1 MTDLH
6 ALLRLRHLSRLFLT
20 GLVALLPI
28 ALTLAILYWLGTT
41 AEALLGGLMPDAY
54 YYPGMGLLLGV
65 VLVVLV
71 GLSIQYW
78 AIREFLI
85 WGENLMARLPIVKIV
100 YGSVRDFMDFF
111 AALRTREDFNQVV
124 GIRLGEMRI
133 IGFVTRA
140 DLAGMPAAL
149 GSRDQ
154 IVVYIPLSYQIGG
167 LTVILPRSA
176 VEPLNMSLQDAM
188 RFVLT
193 AGVSKPGAAA
203 GGNSLPK

>member
-6 ALLRLRHLSRLFLT
+6 ALLRIRHLSRLFLT

-28 ALTLAILYWLGTT
+28 GVTLAILYWLGAT

-54 YYPGMGLLLGV
+54 YYPGMGLLLGLI
-65 VLVVLV
+65 LVVLV

-85 WGENLMARLPIVKIV
+85 WGENLIARLPIVKIV

-111 AALRTREDFNQVV
+111 TALRTREDFNQVV
-124 GIRLGEMRI
+124 SITLGDMRI

-140 DLAGMPAAL
+140 DLVGMPTAL
-149 GSRDQ
+149 GNSDQ

-176 VEPLNMSLQDAM
+176 VQPLNMSLQDAM
-188 RFVLT
+188 RFVVT
-193 AGVSKPGAAA
+193 AGVSKPGPAA
-203 GGNSLPK
+203 SPKRPK

>member
-1 MTDLH
+1 MTNLH
-6 ALLRLRHLSRLFLT
+6 ALLWIRHLGRLFLT

-28 ALTLAILYWLGTT
+28 GVTLAIFYWLGAS

-65 VLVVLV
+65 ILVILV

-111 AALRTREDFNQVV
+111 TALRTREDFNQVV
-124 GIRLGEMRI
+124 SITLGDMRI
-133 IGFVTRA
+133 IGFVTRP
-140 DLAGMPAAL
+140 DLIGMPAAL
-149 GSRDQ
+149 GGADQ

-176 VEPLNMSLQDAM
+176 VEPLNISLQDAM
-188 RFVLT
+188 RFVVT
-193 AGVSKPGAAA
+193 AGVSKPAATA
-203 GGNSLPK
+203 SDKPLPK

>member
-28 ALTLAILYWLGTT
+28 GITLAILYWLGAT

-65 VLVVLV
+65 VLVILV

-78 AIREFLI
+78 AIRELLV
-85 WGENLMARLPIVKIV
+85 WGENLMARLPFVKIV

-111 AALRTREDFNQVV
+111 TTLRSREEFSQVV
-124 GIRLGEMRI
+124 SIALGDLRI
-133 IGFVTRA
+133 LGFVTRR
-140 DLAGMPAAL
+140 DPAGLPAAL
-149 GSRDQ
+149 ARPDH
-154 IVVYIPLSYQIGG
+154 IVVYIPLAYQIGG

-176 VEPLNMSLQDAM
+176 VEPVPMSLQDAM
-188 RFVLT
+188 RFVIT
-193 AGVSKPGAAA
+193 AGVSKPGSAPAAD
-203 GGNSLPK
+203 PK

>member
-6 ALLRLRHLSRLFLT
+6 ALLRIRHLSRLFLT

-28 ALTLAILYWLGTT
+28 GVTLAILYWLGAT

-54 YYPGMGLLLGV
+54 YYPGMGLLLGLI
-65 VLVVLV
+65 LVVLV

-85 WGENLMARLPIVKIV
+85 WGENLIARLPVVKIV

-111 AALRTREDFNQVV
+111 TALRTREDFDQVV
-124 GIRLGEMRI
+124 SITLGDMRI
-133 IGFVTRA
+133 IGFVTRP
-140 DLAGMPAAL
+140 DLVGMPTAL
-149 GSRDQ
+149 GSSDQ
-154 IVVYIPLSYQIGG
+154 IIVYIPLSYQIGG

-176 VEPLNMSLQDAM
+176 VQPLNMSLQDAM
-188 RFVLT
+188 RFVVT
-193 AGVSKPGAAA
+193 AGVSKPGPAA
-203 GGNSLPK
+203 NPKPPPK